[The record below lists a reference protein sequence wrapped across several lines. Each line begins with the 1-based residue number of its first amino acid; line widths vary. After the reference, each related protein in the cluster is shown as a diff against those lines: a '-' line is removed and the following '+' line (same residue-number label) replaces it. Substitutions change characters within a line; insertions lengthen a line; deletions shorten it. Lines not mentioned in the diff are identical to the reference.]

1 MREGDLYRVVTDNFV
16 AGLVVKEGQVV
27 RAAPI
32 LRWAIG
38 KPVDELRRQIEQSGG
53 TVAAVGPGPPK

>member
-16 AGLVVKEGQVV
+16 AGCVV
-27 RAAPI
+27 RKGRVVQSAPI

-38 KPVDELRRQIEQSGG
+38 KPLDELRRQTEKRGG
-53 TVAAVGPGPPK
+53 TIAAVAPGPP